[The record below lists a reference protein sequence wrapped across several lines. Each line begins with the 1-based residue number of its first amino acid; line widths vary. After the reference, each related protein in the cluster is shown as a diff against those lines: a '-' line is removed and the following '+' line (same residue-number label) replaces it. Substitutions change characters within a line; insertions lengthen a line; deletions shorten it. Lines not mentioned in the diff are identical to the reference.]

1 MKTTSLVAVAMSAL
15 MAATLT
21 EGTAHAD
28 VPVGPARLV
37 PCPADTGKSANYPGA
52 KAPYVCHSA
61 VQDPLGNIVILRQ
74 GRSNGSGPGAFGWLH
89 ALQDHNVEDH
99 TIEKVVSSATG
110 ISAPNRRKR
119 YIAEFRSNNHPVMS
133 VWVEVD
139 PSPSNSAP
147 DSEGFGVVT
156 AYCKIPS
163 RADPERLCPDWVN
176 ETI

>member
-1 MKTTSLVAVAMSAL
+1 MKLTSLVAVSML
-15 MAATLT
+15 GLVVATVA
-21 EGTAHAD
+21 EGTANAD

-37 PCPADTGKSANYPGA
+37 PCPANTGNSADYPGA
-52 KAPYVCHSA
+52 KAPYLCHSA
-61 VQDPLGNIVILRQ
+61 VQDPLGNTVILRQ

-89 ALQDHNVEDH
+89 TLQDHNVEDH

-119 YIAEFRSNNHPVMS
+119 YIAEFRSNDQSVMS
-133 VWVEVD
+133 VWVEID
-139 PSPSNSAP
+139 PAPSNSAP

-163 RADPERLCPDWVN
+163 NANPENLCPDWVN
-176 ETI
+176 DTI